1 MLNTYTLE
9 VYKKQNQPCVVVNI
23 THTMLTG
30 VYFFRSVKDA
40 NAFIAN
46 KKEVLGVFA
55 PLTYDPNGV
64 TEKGAMNVIQTVL
77 NDDNICIAE
86 NGKTFAIM
94 V

>member
-1 MLNTYTLE
+1 MLNAYTLE
-9 VYKKQNQPCVVVNI
+9 VYKKQNQPCVVVTINHI
-23 THTMLTG
+23 MLSG

-40 NAFIAN
+40 NAFVAN

-55 PLTYDPNGV
+55 PLSYNPNGV

-86 NGKTFAIM
+86 NGRTFAIM